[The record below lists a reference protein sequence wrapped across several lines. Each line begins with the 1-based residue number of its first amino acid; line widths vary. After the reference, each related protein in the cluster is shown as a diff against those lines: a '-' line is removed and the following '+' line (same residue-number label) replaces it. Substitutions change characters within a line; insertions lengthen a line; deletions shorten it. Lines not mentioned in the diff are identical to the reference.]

1 MKKIIFGFFLFTIA
15 IGYTQIQV
23 GQDLWGDNNNDRFGW
38 AVSLANT
45 DGTLAVGAPYADL
58 NGTSSGLT
66 RLFQFDGVSWQQRG
80 TDIIG
85 EAAGDEFGHC
95 VDLNDDG
102 QIVVIG
108 SAKNNNYSG
117 HLRVYQWQESANDW
131 VQLGPDIDGSNN
143 PEWFGHSCSINSAGD
158 IIAGGAPFNDVNGN
172 DIGLARVFVYNGS
185 SWDQLGSDIYGE
197 NPEDHSGHSVSLSS
211 DGYTL
216 SVGAGHNSEVGF
228 EVGHVRVYKFNG
240 MNWIQVG
247 SDIDGEGAYGD
258 HFGYSNC
265 ISSDG
270 EIVAVGANSNFNS
283 TTFAAGHV
291 RVHESNGGSW
301 TQVGQDI
308 DGLMNSE
315 NCGGDVSLSG
325 DGSTL
330 ILGAVN
336 NTTNGAWAG
345 QARVYKFDGTSW
357 VQFGSSINGLGPNDY
372 MGYDTD
378 IDRAGSKIAVG
389 AITALGSSG
398 TSGLVQVY
406 DISSSLGNDDLELTK
421 NPHKTLIYI
430 LDLLGRET
438 TFKPN
443 TPLIY
448 VYDDGSMEKV
458 FSVAY

>member
-1 MKKIIFGFFLFTIA
+1 MNKVIFSVFVFMMFNI
-15 IGYTQIQV
+15 YSQIQV
-23 GQDLWGDNNNDRFGW
+23 GQNLWGDNNNDRFGW
-38 AVSLANT
+38 SVALANT

-58 NGTSSGLT
+58 NGPSSGLT
-66 RLFQFDGVSWQQRG
+66 RLYQFNGFIWQQRG

-85 EAAGDEFGHC
+85 EAAGDEFGTC

-108 SAKNNNYSG
+108 SEKNNNYSG
-117 HLRVYQWQESANDW
+117 HLRVYQWQESFNDW

-143 PEWFGHSCSINSAGD
+143 PEWFGHSCSINSVGD
-158 IIAGGAPFNDVNGN
+158 IVAGGAPFNDINGN
-172 DIGLARVFVYNGS
+172 DIGLARVFLYNGS

-197 NPEDHSGHSVSLSS
+197 NPDDHSGHSVSLSS

-216 SVGAGHNSEVGF
+216 SVGAGHNSDAGF

-247 SDIDGEGAYGD
+247 SDIDGEGVYND

-270 EIVAVGANSNFNS
+270 EIIAVGANSNFNP
-283 TTFAAGHV
+283 TTLAAGHV
-291 RVHESNGGSW
+291 RVHENNGGSW

-336 NTTNGAWAG
+336 NTTNGPWSG

-357 VQFGSSINGLGPNDY
+357 IQFGGSINGLGPQDY

-389 AITALGSSG
+389 AITASGSSG
-398 TSGLVQVY
+398 FSGLVQVY
-406 DISSSLGNDDLELTK
+406 DITSTLGNDGEGINEEHPRNLIRIVDILGR
-421 NPHKTLIYI
+421 KTL
-430 LDLLGRET
+430 
-438 TFKPN
+438 FKPN
-443 TPLIY
+443 TTLIY
-448 VYDDGSMEKV
+448 VYDDGSTEKV
-458 FSVAY
+458 FSVKY

>member
-1 MKKIIFGFFLFTIA
+1 MKTTLLFLSIISNIYA
-15 IGYTQIQV
+15 QIQI

-38 AVSLANT
+38 SVSLANT
-45 DGTLAVGAPYADL
+45 DGTLAVGAPYADV
-58 NGTSSGLT
+58 NGSSSGLT
-66 RLFQFDGVSWQQRG
+66 RLFQFDGVNWQQRG

-131 VQLGPDIDGSNN
+131 VQLGPDVDGSSN

-158 IIAGGAPFNDVNGN
+158 IIAGGAPFNDINGN
-172 DIGLARVFVYNGS
+172 DIGLARVYVYNGS
-185 SWDQLGSDIYGE
+185 SWNQLGSDIYGE
-197 NPEDHSGHSVSLSS
+197 NTDDHSGHSVSLSS

-216 SVGAGHNSEVGF
+216 SVGAGHNSDAGI

-247 SDIDGEGAYGD
+247 SDIDGEGTFND

-291 RVHESNGGSW
+291 RVHENNGGSW

-308 DGLMNSE
+308 DGMMNAE

-336 NTTNGAWAG
+336 NTTNGTWAG

-357 VQFGSSINGLGPNDY
+357 VQFGLSINGLGPNHY

-378 IDRAGSKIAVG
+378 VDRAGSKIAVG
-389 AITALGSSG
+389 AITASGSSG
-398 TSGLVQVY
+398 TSGMVQVY
-406 DISSSLGNDDLELTK
+406 DISSTLGNYGAGDFKKPLKKRIKIVDV
-421 NPHKTLIYI
+421 
-430 LDLLGRET
+430 LGRET
-438 TFKPN
+438 RVKPN
-443 TPLIY
+443 QPLLNIY
-448 VYDDGSMEKV
+448 NDGTVERIIILE
-458 FSVAY
+458 